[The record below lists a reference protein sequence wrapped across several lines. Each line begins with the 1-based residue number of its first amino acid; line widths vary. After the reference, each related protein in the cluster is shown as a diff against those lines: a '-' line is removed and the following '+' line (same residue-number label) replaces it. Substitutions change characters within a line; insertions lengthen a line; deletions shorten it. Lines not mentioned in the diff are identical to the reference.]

1 MLTPKVVPV
10 PEGLASGMYIGSPE
24 GDLGDMPQTTILET
38 IEGAWWVSC
47 SSFVFR
53 LSCRSRPLTGDDLF
67 YNIYSQ

>member
-47 SSFVFR
+47 SSFVFLVVPA
-53 LSCRSRPLTGDDLF
+53 LSPAMILQH
-67 YNIYSQ
+67 IYSQ

>member
-53 LSCRSRPLTGDDLF
+53 LSSFLSFPLSL
-67 YNIYSQ
+67 SLSHRR